1 MQRFKSDV
9 EDPQRR
15 VRRGVIG
22 ILSRGT
28 TYLLVRRAPGIPRGG
43 SWCFPGGHV
52 EHGETSRRAIQR
64 ELAEELG
71 IAVAPTQRLGS
82 LRLADLKYVLAV
94 WRVDHTDGGF
104 RLARDEIAAAQWLTP
119 QQIRLLRDGLPSNER
134 VLEMLGV

>member
-22 ILSRGT
+22 ILSRGA
-28 TYLLVRRAPGIPRGG
+28 TYLLVRRAPGIVRGG

-52 EHGETSRRAIQR
+52 ERGETPRRAIQR
-64 ELAEELG
+64 ELTEELG
-71 IAVAPTQRLGS
+71 IKVAPTQRLGS

-94 WRVDHTDGGF
+94 WRVDHTGGRF
-104 RLARDEIAAAQWLTP
+104 QLARDEIAEAQWLTP
-119 QQIRLLRDGLPSNER
+119 QQIRVLRNGLPSNER